1 MQDDGMNRRKGS
13 DRGALQ
19 LDPPYQSCAGLQKL
33 FQPLSPDLVALQLS
47 PGPLQGRLRV
57 VALQDCRLNL
67 LESNQSLFL
76 SGTRR
81 PRPCTLAI
89 PLHELKTDDTYQA
102 QGIPMPWPGMMG
114 YNRTLTDFDLKLPT
128 GAKLATVVISKAAW
142 SDRHAQQC
150 GGSLTLERWDQTNQ
164 LELRQPHVHELR
176 VQLLNLVNGRSDATN
191 DENSDQ
197 LIETLIQC
205 FEDRKAR
212 TLPVA
217 KREARHEAAI
227 DLLHW
232 CANNASSTLSIEE
245 ISQQLFQSRTS
256 LFKGSKEHFQRTPM
270 QLQRSIRMDRVRE
283 LLLNPRQCRIQGL
296 MGVGAIAA
304 SVGFNSRSHFAK
316 HYEEHYHELPIE
328 TLKRHRAQIH

>member
-1 MQDDGMNRRKGS
+1 MQNDEINHREGC
-13 DRGALQ
+13 DRSALQ
-19 LDPPYQSCAGLQKL
+19 LDATFQSCTDLQKL

-47 PGPLQGRLRV
+47 PGPLKGRLRV
-57 VALQDCRLNL
+57 IALQDCRLNL

-89 PLHELKTDDTYQA
+89 PLHDLKANDTYQA
-102 QGIPMPWPGMMG
+102 QGIPMPWPGVMG
-114 YNRTLTDFDLKLPT
+114 YNRTLTDFDLKLPA

-142 SDRHAQQC
+142 SDRHAKQN

-164 LELRQPHVHELR
+164 LELQKPHVLELR
-176 VQLLNLVNGRSDATN
+176 RQLLSLVDGTADATQA
-191 DENSDQ
+191 EESDL
-197 LIETLIQC
+197 LIATLIQC
-205 FEDRKAR
+205 FEDPTAR

-232 CANNASSTLSIEE
+232 CAKYPNSTLSIEE

-283 LLLNPRQCRIQGL
+283 LLLNPRQCASQGL

>member
-1 MQDDGMNRRKGS
+1 MQGDAMNHRDGYNM
-13 DRGALQ
+13 AELQ
-19 LDPPYQSCAGLQKL
+19 LDATFQSCADLQKL
-33 FQPLSPDLVALQLS
+33 FHPLSPDLVALQLS
-47 PGPLQGRLRV
+47 HGPLQGRLRI
-57 VALQDCRLNL
+57 VALQELRCNL

-89 PLHELKTDDTYQA
+89 PLNELKVNDTYQA
-102 QGIPMPWPGMMG
+102 QGIPMPWPGVMG
-114 YNRTLTDFDLKLPT
+114 YNRTLTDFDLKLPA

-142 SDRHAQQC
+142 SNRHAKQN
-150 GGSLTLERWDQTNQ
+150 GGTLTLKRWDQTNQ
-164 LELRQPHVHELR
+164 LELQKPHVLELR
-176 VQLLNLVNGRSDATN
+176 RQLLSLVNGTADATKA
-191 DENSDQ
+191 EESDQ
-197 LIETLIQC
+197 LITTLIQC
-205 FEDRKAR
+205 FEDPTAR

-232 CANNASSTLSIEE
+232 CAKYPNSTQSIEE

-283 LLLNPRQCRIQGL
+283 LLLNPRQCASQGL